1 MIVGNGLIA
10 NLFKNEDRENV
21 VFFASG
27 VSNSLETDKSAFLR
41 EENLIRKTIKENPN
55 KIFIYFSTC
64 SIYDSS
70 KNGSSYVNHKL
81 KMEQIVEE
89 LANQFLILR
98 VSNAVGK
105 GGNPN
110 LLMNYLVNAFHQEKE
125 ITVHTLATRNL
136 IDADDIKN
144 ITLELIDQGRLN
156 QIINVAYLENFST
169 SEILE
174 ILEKFFSK
182 NAKTELH
189 KSGQTYKISIP
200 EVEQYFI
207 KHQLTNKENY
217 LLRILERYYYLPNLF
232 LKIL

>member
-1 MIVGNGLIA
+1 MIIGNGLIA
-10 NLFKNEDRENV
+10 NLFRENDRENV

-27 VSNSLETDKSAFLR
+27 VSNSLETEKSAFLR
-41 EENLIRKTIKENPN
+41 EENLLRKTLEENPE

-64 SIYDSS
+64 SLYDSS
-70 KNGSSYVNHKL
+70 KNGSFYVNHKL
-81 KMEQIVEE
+81 RMEQIVEE
-89 LANQFLILR
+89 LSRNFLILR

-144 ITLELIDQGRLN
+144 ITLKFINENILN
-156 QIINVAYLENFST
+156 KIINIAYLENFST

-174 ILEKFFSK
+174 ILEKYFNKSAK
-182 NAKTELH
+182 N
-189 KSGQTYKISIP
+189 
-200 EVEQYFI
+200 
-207 KHQLTNKENY
+207 
-217 LLRILERYYYLPNLF
+217 LL
-232 LKIL
+232 

>member
-10 NLFKNEDRENV
+10 NLFRENDRENV

-27 VSNSLETDKSAFLR
+27 VSNSLETDKSAFQR

-136 IDADDIKN
+136 IDADDVKN
-144 ITLELIDQGRLN
+144 ITLKFINEN
-156 QIINVAYLENFST
+156 SFNKIINVAYLENFST
-169 SEILE
+169 KEILE
-174 ILEKFFSK
+174 ILEKHFNK
-182 NAKTELH
+182 TAKTYLV
-189 KSGQTYKISIP
+189 KSGQSYLISIP
-200 EVEQYFI
+200 EAEAYFAEN
-207 KHQLTNKENY
+207 KLTEKKEY
-217 LLRILERYYYLPNLF
+217 LLRIIKRYY
-232 LKIL
+232 

>member
-10 NLFKNEDRENV
+10 NLFRENDRENV

-27 VSNSLETDKSAFLR
+27 VSNSLETNKSAFQR
-41 EENLIRKTIKENPN
+41 EENLIRKTIKENLN

-144 ITLELIDQGRLN
+144 ITLKFINEN
-156 QIINVAYLENFST
+156 SFNKIINVAYLENFST
-169 SEILE
+169 KEILE
-174 ILEKFFSK
+174 ILEKHFNK
-182 NAKTELH
+182 TAKTYLV
-189 KSGQTYKISIP
+189 KSGQSYLISIP
-200 EVEQYFI
+200 EVEAYFAEN
-207 KHQLTNKENY
+207 KLTEKKEY
-217 LLRILERYYYLPNLF
+217 LLRIIKRYY
-232 LKIL
+232 

>member
-1 MIVGNGLIA
+1 MIIGNGLIA
-10 NLFKNEDRENV
+10 NLFRENDRENV

-27 VSNSLETDKSAFLR
+27 VSNSLETEKSAFLR
-41 EENLIRKTIKENPN
+41 EENLLRKTLEENPE

-70 KNGSSYVNHKL
+70 KNGSFYVNHKL
-81 KMEQIVEE
+81 RMEQIVEE
-89 LANQFLILR
+89 LSRNFLILR

-144 ITLELIDQGRLN
+144 ITLKFINEKN
-156 QIINVAYLENFST
+156 YNKIINVAYLENFST

-174 ILEKFFSK
+174 ILEKYFNKS
-182 NAKTELH
+182 AKKSFV
-189 KSGQTYKISIP
+189 KSGQSYLISIP
-200 EVEQYFI
+200 EVENYFTENN
-207 KHQLTNKENY
+207 LTNKEAY
-217 LLRILERYYYLPNLF
+217 LCRILDRYYSL
-232 LKIL
+232 

>member
-1 MIVGNGLIA
+1 MIIGNGLIA
-10 NLFKNEDRENV
+10 NLFRENDRENV

-27 VSNSLETDKSAFLR
+27 VSNSLETEKSAFLR
-41 EENLIRKTIKENPN
+41 EENLLRKTLEENPE

-70 KNGSSYVNHKL
+70 KNGSLYVNHKL

-136 IDADDIKN
+136 IDADDVKN
-144 ITLELIDQGRLN
+144 ITLKFINEN
-156 QIINVAYLENFST
+156 SFNKIINVAYLENFST
-169 SEILE
+169 IQILE
-174 ILEKFFSK
+174 ILEKHFNK
-182 NAKTELH
+182 TAKTYLV
-189 KSGQTYKISIP
+189 KSGQSYLISIP
-200 EVEQYFI
+200 EAEAYFTEN
-207 KHQLTNKENY
+207 KLTEKKEY
-217 LLRILERYYYLPNLF
+217 LLRIIKRYY
-232 LKIL
+232 

>member
-1 MIVGNGLIA
+1 MIIGNGLIA
-10 NLFKNEDRENV
+10 NLFRENDRENV

-27 VSNSLETDKSAFLR
+27 VSNSLETDKTAFLR

-144 ITLELIDQGRLN
+144 ITLKFINEN
-156 QIINVAYLENFST
+156 SFNKIINVAYLENFST
-169 SEILE
+169 KEILE
-174 ILEKFFSK
+174 ILEKHFNK
-182 NAKTELH
+182 TAKTYLV
-189 KSGQTYKISIP
+189 KSGQSYLISIP
-200 EVEQYFI
+200 EAEAYFAEN
-207 KHQLTNKENY
+207 KLTEKKEY
-217 LLRILERYYYLPNLF
+217 LLRIIKRYY
-232 LKIL
+232 

>member
-1 MIVGNGLIA
+1 MIIGNGLIA
-10 NLFKNEDRENV
+10 NLFREKDRENV

-27 VSNSLETDKSAFLR
+27 VSNSLETEKSAFLR
-41 EENLIRKTIKENPN
+41 EENLLRKTLEENPE

-70 KNGSSYVNHKL
+70 KNASLYVNHKL
-81 KMEQIVEE
+81 KMERLVEE

-144 ITLELIDQGRLN
+144 ITLKFINEN
-156 QIINVAYLENFST
+156 SFNKIINVAYLENFST

-174 ILEKFFSK
+174 ILEKHFNK
-182 NAKTELH
+182 TAKTSFV
-189 KSGQTYKISIP
+189 KSGQSYLISIP
-200 EVEQYFI
+200 EAEAYFLQN
-207 KHQLTNKENY
+207 KLTEKKEY
-217 LLRILERYYYLPNLF
+217 LLRIIKRYY
-232 LKIL
+232 

>member
-1 MIVGNGLIA
+1 MIIGNGLIA
-10 NLFKNEDRENV
+10 NLFKENDRENV

-41 EENLIRKTIKENPN
+41 EENLIRKTVKENPN

-81 KMEQIVEE
+81 RMEQIVEE
-89 LANQFLILR
+89 LSRKFLILR

-110 LLMNYLVNAFHQEKE
+110 LLMNYLVNSVKEEK
-125 ITVHTLATRNL
+125 IINVHTLATRNL

-200 EVEQYFI
+200 EVEPYFVEN
-207 KHQLTNKENY
+207 QLINKENY
-217 LLRILERYYYLPNLF
+217 LLRILERYY
-232 LKIL
+232 

>member
-10 NLFKNEDRENV
+10 NLFKENDKKNV

-41 EENLIRKTIKENPN
+41 EENLLRKTLEENPE

-70 KNGSSYVNHKL
+70 KNGSFYVNHKL

-89 LANQFLILR
+89 FSEKFLILR

-136 IDADDIKN
+136 IDADDVKN
-144 ITLELIDQGRLN
+144 ITLKFINEN
-156 QIINVAYLENFST
+156 NFNKIINVAYLENFST

-174 ILEKFFSK
+174 ILKKLFNK
-182 NAKTELH
+182 TAKTLFV
-189 KSGQTYKISIP
+189 KSGQSYLISIP
-200 EVEQYFI
+200 EVESYFVENGFIDKKEYLKNII
-207 KHQLTNKENY
+207 KK
-217 LLRILERYYYLPNLF
+217 YY
-232 LKIL
+232 

>member
-1 MIVGNGLIA
+1 MIIGNGLIA
-10 NLFKNEDRENV
+10 NLFRENDRENV

-27 VSNSLETDKSAFLR
+27 VSNSLETEKSAFMR
-41 EENLIRKTIKENPN
+41 EENLLRKTLEENPE

-70 KNGSSYVNHKL
+70 KNGSFYVNHKL
-81 KMEQIVEE
+81 RMEQIVEE

-136 IDADDIKN
+136 IDADDVKN
-144 ITLELIDQGRLN
+144 ITLKFINEN
-156 QIINVAYLENFST
+156 SFNKIINVAYLENFST
-169 SEILE
+169 IQILE
-174 ILEKFFSK
+174 ILEKHFNK
-182 NAKTELH
+182 TAKTSLV
-189 KSGQTYKISIP
+189 KSGQSYLISIP
-200 EVEQYFI
+200 EAEAYFAEN
-207 KHQLTNKENY
+207 KLTEKKEY
-217 LLRILERYYYLPNLF
+217 LLRIIKRYY
-232 LKIL
+232 

>member
-1 MIVGNGLIA
+1 MIIGNGLIA
-10 NLFKNEDRENV
+10 NLFRENDRENV

-27 VSNSLETDKSAFLR
+27 VSNSLETDKTAFLR

-136 IDADDIKN
+136 IDADDVKN
-144 ITLELIDQGRLN
+144 ITLKFINEN
-156 QIINVAYLENFST
+156 SFNKIINVAYLENFST
-169 SEILE
+169 KEILE
-174 ILEKFFSK
+174 ILEKHFNK
-182 NAKTELH
+182 TAKTYLV
-189 KSGQTYKISIP
+189 KSGQSYLISIP
-200 EVEQYFI
+200 EAEAYFAEN
-207 KHQLTNKENY
+207 KLTEKKEY
-217 LLRILERYYYLPNLF
+217 LLRIIKRYY
-232 LKIL
+232 

>member
-10 NLFKNEDRENV
+10 NLFRENDRENV

-41 EENLIRKTIKENPN
+41 EENLIRNTIKENPN

-144 ITLELIDQGRLN
+144 ITLKFINEN
-156 QIINVAYLENFST
+156 SFNKIINVAYLENFST
-169 SEILE
+169 IQILE
-174 ILEKFFSK
+174 ILEKHFNK
-182 NAKTELH
+182 TAKTSLV
-189 KSGQTYKISIP
+189 KSGQSYLISIP
-200 EVEQYFI
+200 EAEAYFAE
-207 KHQLTNKENY
+207 NKFTEKKEY
-217 LLRILERYYYLPNLF
+217 LLRIIKRYY
-232 LKIL
+232 

>member
-1 MIVGNGLIA
+1 MIIGNGLIA
-10 NLFKNEDRENV
+10 NLFRENDRENV

-41 EENLIRKTIKENPN
+41 EENLIRNTIKENPN

-105 GGNPN
+105 GGN
-110 LLMNYLVNAFHQEKE
+110 QEKE

-136 IDADDIKN
+136 IDADDVKN
-144 ITLELIDQGRLN
+144 ITLKCIYEN
-156 QIINVAYLENFST
+156 SFNKIINVAYLENFST

-174 ILEKFFSK
+174 ILEKHFNK
-182 NAKTELH
+182 TAKTSLV
-189 KSGQTYKISIP
+189 KSGQSYLISIP
-200 EVEQYFI
+200 EAEAYFAEN
-207 KHQLTNKENY
+207 KLTEKKEY
-217 LLRILERYYYLPNLF
+217 LLRIIKRYY
-232 LKIL
+232 

>member
-1 MIVGNGLIA
+1 MIIGNGLIA
-10 NLFKNEDRENV
+10 NLFKENDRENV

-27 VSNSLETDKSAFLR
+27 VSNSLETDKTAFLR

-136 IDADDIKN
+136 IDADDVKN
-144 ITLELIDQGRLN
+144 ITLKFINEN
-156 QIINVAYLENFST
+156 SFNKIINVAYLENFST
-169 SEILE
+169 IQILE
-174 ILEKFFSK
+174 ILEKHFNK
-182 NAKTELH
+182 TAKTYLV
-189 KSGQTYKISIP
+189 KSGQSYLISIP
-200 EVEQYFI
+200 EAEAYFAEN
-207 KHQLTNKENY
+207 KLTEKKEY
-217 LLRILERYYYLPNLF
+217 LLRIIKRYY
-232 LKIL
+232 